1 MTTRYSFLTGREL
14 ISYCNEALTMSP
26 EYCAEYVQELVER
39 FGNVIVAAEQQAEA
53 IDATVAILDAS
64 EIIEYPD
71 FGSDNEVLLAING
84 R

>member
-39 FGNVIVAAEQQAEA
+39 FGNVIQEADKQDKFCDNLRDLRDA
-53 IDATVAILDAS
+53 ID
-64 EIIEYPD
+64 
-71 FGSDNEVLLAING
+71 G